1 MGQHNKR
8 NIEQNEKKSPFVEL
22 CANKKITNHFA
33 RKTTVRKL
41 KSFGFLKCEIKNITG
56 HSSERGLD
64 PYDFGDKDRMF
75 TMSLAISKSNY
86 STSTAAARQADERNK
101 GVIFKYC
108 VPLTDCIDKIIS
120 YTNIFI

>member
-8 NIEQNEKKSPFVEL
+8 SVEQNEKKVTI
-22 CANKKITNHFA
+22 CRTVRKQKIANHFA

-64 PYDFGDKDRMF
+64 PYDFGEKDRMF

-108 VPLTDCIDKIIS
+108 VPLTD
-120 YTNIFI
+120 TNIFI